1 MIRVKHLSR
10 RFGAVEAV
18 RGVSFEVRPGEIFGL
33 VGPDGAGKTTV
44 MRLAAGLLDA
54 DEGRVEICGH
64 DVARRPDAV
73 KDVTGYM
80 AQRFGLY
87 QDLTVEENIAFFGE
101 VFGTERAEREQLAGE
116 LLRVTGMAEFRKRR
130 AGQLSGGMKQKLAL
144 VCTLLHRPKVLL
156 LDEPT
161 CGVDPLS
168 RREFWKILQGLA
180 REGMAVLVSTAYLD
194 EAERCGRVG
203 LMYGGRLEET
213 GAPAE
218 IRNRM
223 APFCFR
229 AADVGRVEARRRLTG
244 VPGVLAAEPAG
255 AALHVYLDQG
265 ADAEAVSAA
274 AGVRLERIEPALED
288 AFLALIRKKEKRGAA

>member
-1 MIRVKHLSR
+1 MIRVENLRR

-18 RGVSFEVRPGEIFGL
+18 RGVSFEVRAGEIFGL

-54 DEGRVEICGH
+54 DGGRVEICGH
-64 DVARRPDAV
+64 DVAREPDAV

-87 QDLTVEENIAFFGE
+87 HDLTVEENIEFYGE
-101 VFGTERAEREQLAGE
+101 LFGTAPEERGRLAGG
-116 LLRVTGMAEFRKRR
+116 LLEMTGMAEFRKRR
-130 AGQLSGGMKQKLAL
+130 TGQLSGGMKQKLAL
-144 VCTLLHRPKVLL
+144 ICTLLHRPRALL

-161 CGVDPLS
+161 CGV
-168 RREFWKILQGLA
+168 WKILEGLA
-180 REGMAVLVSTAYLD
+180 REGMAVLVTTAYLD

-203 LMYGGRLEET
+203 LMYAGRLEET
-213 GAPAE
+213 GTPAE
-218 IRNRM
+218 IRNRV

-229 AADVGRVEARRRLTG
+229 AAGPGRAEARRRLHG
-244 VPGVLAAEPAG
+244 APGVLAAEPAG
-255 AALHVYLDQG
+255 AALHVYLEDG

-274 AGVRLERIEPALED
+274 TGVRLERIEPALED
-288 AFLALIRKKEKRGAA
+288 AFLALIRKKEARHAG

>member
-1 MIRVKHLSR
+1 MIRADRLSR
-10 RFGAVEAV
+10 RFAAVEAV
-18 RGVSFEVRPGEIFGL
+18 RGVSFEVRAGEIFGL

-64 DVARRPDAV
+64 DVARSPDAV

-87 QDLTVEENIAFFGE
+87 QDLTVEENIAFYGE
-101 VFGTERAEREQLAGE
+101 LFGTDPAERERLAGR
-116 LLRVTGMAEFRKRR
+116 LLEMTGMAEFRKRR
-130 AGQLSGGMKQKLAL
+130 AGQLSGGMKQKLSL
-144 VCTLLHRPKVLL
+144 ICTLLHRPRALL

-168 RREFWKILQGLA
+168 RREFWKILEGLA
-180 REGMAVLVSTAYLD
+180 QEGMAVLVTTAYLD
-194 EAERCGRVG
+194 EAERSGRVG
-203 LMYGGRLEET
+203 LMYEGRLEET
-213 GAPAE
+213 GTPAE
-218 IRNRM
+218 IRNKM

-229 AADVGRVEARRRLTG
+229 AAGLDRAEARRRLRG

-255 AALHVYLDQG
+255 AALHVYLEEG
-265 ADAEAVSAA
+265 AEAEAVSAA
-274 AGVRLERIEPALED
+274 AGVRLERIEPTLED
-288 AFLALIRKKEKRGAA
+288 AFLALIRRKERSRAA